1 MKTVINGLTI
11 DAVFTDKDI
20 RGIFLPLL
28 EKLYSLKKEK
38 RRRILVMLS
47 GPPGCGKSTLAW
59 FLSYLSENRFPEK
72 APAAMTEEESIT
84 AAGKDPGAM
93 TEEEP
98 LTVIGMDGFHYYQ
111 EYLLSHHTCRKGR
124 RIPLAQVKGA
134 PETFDLEKLLE
145 RIKEAA
151 DGREFR
157 WPVYDRQKHDPAEDA
172 MTVTGDIVLL
182 EGNYL
187 LLDKPGWTELSR
199 YADYTIRISAEEAFL
214 RERLTK
220 RHLAGGK
227 ERAAA
232 EAFVEDSD
240 LYNAREVL
248 AYSKPADLNLQVG
261 YEGYTILEN

>member
-38 RRRILVMLS
+38 GRRILVMLS

-72 APAAMTEEESIT
+72 ESGTVTEKESVSMTE
-84 AAGKDPGAM
+84 K
-93 TEEEP
+93 EP
-98 LTVIGMDGFHYYQ
+98 ITVIGMDGFHYYQ

-145 RIKEAA
+145 RVKEAA
-151 DGREFR
+151 DGRELR

-214 RERLTK
+214 RERLVE

-248 AYSKPADLNLQVG
+248 AFSKPADLNLQVG
-261 YEGYTILEN
+261 YDGYTILEN

>member
-20 RGIFLPLL
+20 RDIFLPLL

-38 RRRILVMLS
+38 RRRILAMLS

-72 APAAMTEEESIT
+72 DSAAMTE
-84 AAGKDPGAM
+84 K
-93 TEEEP
+93 EP
-98 LTVIGMDGFHYYQ
+98 ITVIGMDGFHYYQ
-111 EYLLSHHTCRKGR
+111 EYLLTHYTR
-124 RIPLAQVKGA
+124 RNERSIPLVQIKGA
-134 PETFDLEKLLE
+134 PETFDLEKLLTQVKQVAE
-145 RIKEAA
+145 GQECP
-151 DGREFR
+151 

-214 RERLTK
+214 RERLVE

-248 AYSKPADLNLQVG
+248 AFSKPADLNLQVG
-261 YEGYTILEN
+261 YDGYTILEN